1 MKTLDEHTP
10 SLRTSIVFQK
20 KEDEIMAL
28 KKCPRCGL
36 NYIREDQKLC
46 DVCSRKRR
54 PGEDDDSEEML
65 CIECGEHPA
74 MRGKEICSYCYKES
88 LRQEQLS
95 NQLSSAAVVFD
106 KLEIDDVEVP
116 FDDDEIPENEIDVMD
131 KEFDDSDASDE
142 EFDVTDGEESDYDE
156 EFESD
161 DELNPEEMES

>member
-1 MKTLDEHTP
+1 M
-10 SLRTSIVFQK
+10 RTSIVFSE
-20 KEDEIMAL
+20 KEDEIMTL

-46 DVCSRKRR
+46 DVCSRKHR

-88 LRQEQLS
+88 LRQEKLS
-95 NQLSSAAVVFD
+95 NQRSTAAVAFD

-116 FDDDEIPENEIDVMD
+116 FDDDEIPENEMDVMNQ
-131 KEFDDSDASDE
+131 EFEAGDASDE
-142 EFDVTDGEESDYDE
+142 EFDETDGEESVFDE
-156 EFESD
+156 EFEAD
-161 DELNPEEMES
+161 DESDSEEMES